1 MNIDLEFHLN
11 NIQIRVETHR
21 FQARIKIVDWSKLS
35 ELEEPD
41 EQPIEVSDD
50 ENEPI
55 QPKKINK
62 NLIKPQ

>member
-50 ENEPI
+50 ENELNP
-55 QPKKINK
+55 
-62 NLIKPQ
+62 